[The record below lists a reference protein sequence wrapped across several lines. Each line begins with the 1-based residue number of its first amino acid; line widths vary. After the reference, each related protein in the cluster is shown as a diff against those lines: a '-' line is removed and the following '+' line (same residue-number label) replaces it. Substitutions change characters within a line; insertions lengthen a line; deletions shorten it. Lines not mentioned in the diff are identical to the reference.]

1 MTQSRKDAIR
11 AYKERKIA
19 RGIFAIRCGA
29 TGSVWVD
36 TAMDLDMSEKR
47 TWSLLRNGDVQA
59 DKTAVAE
66 FREHGQEA
74 YTYEVLEKLDED
86 VAEMLVRD
94 LLKEK
99 KKHWLLQLSA
109 RPLWPV

>member
-11 AYKERKIA
+11 AYKERKPE

-36 TAMDLDMSEKR
+36 SAMDLEMSEQR
-47 TWSLLRNGDVQA
+47 TWSLLRNCDPQA
-59 DKTAVAE
+59 DKAAVAE
-66 FREHGQEA
+66 FRQHGQQA
-74 YTYEVLEKLDED
+74 YTYEVLEKLDKD
-86 VAEMLVRD
+86 VAEISVRD
-94 LLKEK
+94 SLKDK
-99 KKHWLLQLSA
+99 KKHWLSQLSA

>member
-11 AYKERKIA
+11 AYKERKTA

-36 TAMDLDMSEKR
+36 SATDLDMSENR
-47 TWSLLRNGDVQA
+47 TWFLLRNGDVQA

-74 YTYEVLEKLDED
+74 FTYEVLEKLDED
-86 VAEMLVRD
+86 VAEMSVRD
-94 LLKEK
+94 SLKDK
-99 KKHWLLQLSA
+99 KKHWLSRMSA

>member
-1 MTQSRKDAIR
+1 
-11 AYKERKIA
+11 
-19 RGIFAIRCGA
+19 
-29 TGSVWVD
+29 
-36 TAMDLDMSEKR
+36 MDLEMSEKR

-86 VAEMLVRD
+86 VAEMSVRD
-94 LLKEK
+94 ILRDK
-99 KKHWLLQLSA
+99 KKHWLSKLSA

>member
-11 AYKERKIA
+11 AYKERKVA
-19 RGIFAIRCGA
+19 RGIFAIRCAA

-36 TAMDLDMSEKR
+36 SAMDLDMSEKR
-47 TWSLLRNGDVQA
+47 TWSMLRFADVQA

-86 VAEMLVRD
+86 VAEMSVRD
-94 LLKEK
+94 LLRDR
-99 KKHWLLQLSA
+99 KKHWLLQMNA